1 VRARTASPPLSDG
14 APRYVLTVTAV
25 KVFVL
30 ANVAAVM
37 ALLRWLTRLSP
48 RKLRPGSSNSSSST
62 APQRATRSTRAGGSR
77 GVLGAAWD
85 AIATI
90 IVAFISVM
98 RVVRLFVLANV
109 AAAMAFIR
117 WVAGFAPPMV
127 GPWSSNPGSSFNPQL
142 SPEIA
147 TEDDSHGSTPA
158 AWTAVII
165 ITIAFTIGTAA
176 IIVGN
181 WVLFWVGVALVV
193 IGSITGR
200 AVRSI
205 TLGKKQAS
213 ASV

>member
-1 VRARTASPPLSDG
+1 M
-14 APRYVLTVTAV
+14 TAV

-48 RKLRPGSSNSSSST
+48 RNFRLGLSTSSSST
-62 APQRATRSTRAGGSR
+62 APQRATRSTPARGSR

-98 RVVRLFVLANV
+98 RIVRLFVLAMWRPRWLV
-109 AAAMAFIR
+109 TR
-117 WVAGFAPPMV
+117 WVAGFAPDGGAVVVEPRLLV
-127 GPWSSNPGSSFNPQL
+127 DPGQ
-142 SPEIA
+142 SPKIA

-165 ITIAFTIGTAA
+165 ITIAFTIGTAS

-181 WVLFWVGVALVV
+181 WVLFWVSVALVA
-193 IGSITGR
+193 IGAIAGR
-200 AVRSI
+200 VLHSRNVSKRDVNA
-205 TLGKKQAS
+205 
-213 ASV
+213 

>member
-1 VRARTASPPLSDG
+1 M
-14 APRYVLTVTAV
+14 TAV

-48 RKLRPGSSNSSSST
+48 RKLRPGSSNSRSST
-62 APQRATRSTRAGGSR
+62 APQRPTRSTPVSGSR

-85 AIATI
+85 AIATVI
-90 IVAFISVM
+90 LALISVT
-98 RVVRLFVLANV
+98 RVVKLFVLANV

-127 GPWSSNPGSSFNPQL
+127 GPWSSNPGSSFDPGQ

-147 TEDDSHGSTPA
+147 AKDDSHGSTPA
-158 AWTAVII
+158 AWTSVLI

-181 WVLFWVGVALVV
+181 WVLFWVGVALVA
-193 IGSITGR
+193 IGAIAGR
-200 AVRSI
+200 AMRSI
-205 TLGKKQAS
+205 TPGKKQVS

>member
-1 VRARTASPPLSDG
+1 M
-14 APRYVLTVTAV
+14 TAV
-25 KVFVL
+25 RVFVL

-62 APQRATRSTRAGGSR
+62 APQRATRSTPVSGSR

-85 AIATI
+85 AIATVI
-90 IVAFISVM
+90 LALISIT
-98 RVVRLFVLANV
+98 RVVKLFVLANV

-127 GPWSSNPGSSFNPQL
+127 GPWSSNPGSSFDPGQ
-142 SPEIA
+142 SQEIA
-147 TEDDSHGSTPA
+147 AEDNSHGSTPA

-181 WVLFWVGVALVV
+181 WVLFWVSVALVA
-193 IGSITGR
+193 IGAIAGR
-200 AVRSI
+200 VLNSRTVS
-205 TLGKKQAS
+205 KRD
-213 ASV
+213 VNV

>member
-1 VRARTASPPLSDG
+1 M
-14 APRYVLTVTAV
+14 TAV
-25 KVFVL
+25 RVFVL

-48 RKLRPGSSNSSSST
+48 RKLRPGSSKSRSST
-62 APQRATRSTRAGGSR
+62 APQRATRSTPVGGSR

-85 AIATI
+85 AIATVI
-90 IVAFISVM
+90 LAFISVT
-98 RVVRLFVLANV
+98 RIVKLFVLANV

-127 GPWSSNPGSSFNPQL
+127 GPWSSNPGSSFNPEH
-142 SPEIA
+142 SPEMA

-181 WVLFWVGVALVV
+181 WVLFWVSVALVA
-193 IGSITGR
+193 IGAIAGR
-200 AVRSI
+200 AMRSV
-205 TLGKKQAS
+205 TLRKKQAS
-213 ASV
+213 AAV

>member
-1 VRARTASPPLSDG
+1 
-14 APRYVLTVTAV
+14 VTAV

-48 RKLRPGSSNSSSST
+48 RKLRPGPSNSSSST

-90 IVAFISVM
+90 IVAFIGVM
-98 RVVRLFVLANV
+98 RIVKLFVLANV

-127 GPWSSNPGSSFNPQL
+127 GPWSSNPGSSFDPQP

-158 AWTAVII
+158 AWTAVVI

-181 WVLFWVGVALVV
+181 WVLFWVGVVLVA
-193 IGSITGR
+193 IGAIAGR
-200 AVRSI
+200 AMRSI
-205 TLGKKQAS
+205 ALGKRQAS

>member
-1 VRARTASPPLSDG
+1 M
-14 APRYVLTVTAV
+14 TAV
-25 KVFVL
+25 RVFVL

-62 APQRATRSTRAGGSR
+62 APQRATRSTPVGGSR

-90 IVAFISVM
+90 ILAFISVT
-98 RVVRLFVLANV
+98 RIVRLFVLANV

-127 GPWSSNPGSSFNPQL
+127 GPWSSNPGSSFNPQH
-142 SPEIA
+142 SPEMA

-181 WVLFWVGVALVV
+181 WVLFWVSVALVA
-193 IGSITGR
+193 IGAIAGR
-200 AVRSI
+200 AMRSV
-205 TLGKKQAS
+205 TLRKKQAS
-213 ASV
+213 AAV

>member
-1 VRARTASPPLSDG
+1 M
-14 APRYVLTVTAV
+14 TAV

-48 RKLRPGSSNSSSST
+48 RTLRPGSSNSSSLT
-62 APQRATRSTRAGGSR
+62 APQRATRSTPARSSR

-90 IVAFISVM
+90 ILATISVM

-109 AAAMAFIR
+109 AAATAFIR
-117 WVAGFAPPMV
+117 WVAGFTPPMV
-127 GPWSSNPGSSFNPQL
+127 GPWSSNPGSSFNLQQ
-142 SPEIA
+142 SSEIA

-165 ITIAFTIGTAA
+165 ITIAFTSGTAA

-181 WVLFWVGVALVV
+181 WVLFWVSVALVA
-193 IGSITGR
+193 IGAIAGR
-200 AVRSI
+200 VLHSRTVSKRDVNA
-205 TLGKKQAS
+205 
-213 ASV
+213 

>member
-1 VRARTASPPLSDG
+1 M
-14 APRYVLTVTAV
+14 TAV

-62 APQRATRSTRAGGSR
+62 TPQRATRSAPVGGSR
-77 GVLGAAWD
+77 GVFGTAWD
-85 AIATI
+85 AVATI
-90 IVAFISVM
+90 LVAFISVM
-98 RVVRLFVLANV
+98 RIVKLFVLANV

-117 WVAGFAPPMV
+117 WIAGFAPPMV
-127 GPWSSNPGSSFNPQL
+127 GPWSSNPGSSFNPQQ

-147 TEDDSHGSTPA
+147 TEDDSHGSSPA
-158 AWTAVII
+158 AWTAVIT

-181 WVLFWVGVALVV
+181 WVLFWVSVALVA
-193 IGSITGR
+193 IGAIAGR
-200 AVRSI
+200 VMHSRTVGKRDVR
-205 TLGKKQAS
+205 A
-213 ASV
+213 

>member
-1 VRARTASPPLSDG
+1 M
-14 APRYVLTVTAV
+14 TAV

-48 RKLRPGSSNSSSST
+48 RTLRPRPSNSSSST
-62 APQRATRSTRAGGSR
+62 ARQRATRSTPAGGSR

-98 RVVRLFVLANV
+98 RVVKLFVLANV

-117 WVAGFAPPMV
+117 WIAGFAPPMV
-127 GPWSSNPGSSFNPQL
+127 GPWSSNPGSSFNPGQ

-181 WVLFWVGVALVV
+181 WVLFWVGVAFVA
-193 IGSITGR
+193 IGAIAGR
-200 AVRSI
+200 AMRSI
-205 TLGKKQAS
+205 TLGNKQTS
-213 ASV
+213 APV

>member
-1 VRARTASPPLSDG
+1 M
-14 APRYVLTVTAV
+14 TAV
-25 KVFVL
+25 RVFVL

-62 APQRATRSTRAGGSR
+62 ARQRATRSTPVGGSR

-85 AIATI
+85 AIATVI
-90 IVAFISVM
+90 LALISVT
-98 RVVRLFVLANV
+98 RVVKLFVLANV
-109 AAAMAFIR
+109 AVAMAFIR

-127 GPWSSNPGSSFNPQL
+127 GPWSSNPGSSFDPGQ

-158 AWTAVII
+158 AWTSVLI

-176 IIVGN
+176 IVVGN
-181 WVLFWVGVALVV
+181 WVLFGVSVALVA
-193 IGSITGR
+193 IGAIAGR
-200 AVRSI
+200 AMRSV
-205 TLGKKQAS
+205 TLRKKQAS
-213 ASV
+213 AAV

>member
-1 VRARTASPPLSDG
+1 M
-14 APRYVLTVTAV
+14 TAV

-37 ALLRWLTRLSP
+37 ALLRWLTRLPP
-48 RKLRPGSSNSSSST
+48 RKLRPGSSKSRSST
-62 APQRATRSTRAGGSR
+62 APQHAIRSTPVGGSR
-77 GVLGAAWD
+77 GVPGAAWD
-85 AIATI
+85 AIATVI
-90 IVAFISVM
+90 LAFISVT
-98 RVVRLFVLANV
+98 RIVRLFVLANV

-127 GPWSSNPGSSFNPQL
+127 GPWSSNPGSSFNPQH
-142 SPEIA
+142 SPEMA

-181 WVLFWVGVALVV
+181 WVLFWAGVALAA
-193 IGSITGR
+193 IGAIAGR
-200 AVRSI
+200 AMQSI
-205 TLGKKQAS
+205 TLGKKQAG
-213 ASV
+213 APV

>member
-1 VRARTASPPLSDG
+1 M
-14 APRYVLTVTAV
+14 TAV

-48 RKLRPGSSNSSSST
+48 RKLRPESSKSRSST
-62 APQRATRSTRAGGSR
+62 APQRATRSTPVGGSR

-85 AIATI
+85 AIATVI
-90 IVAFISVM
+90 LAFISVT
-98 RVVRLFVLANV
+98 RIVRLFVLANV

-127 GPWSSNPGSSFNPQL
+127 GPWSSNPGSSFNPQH
-142 SPEIA
+142 SPEMA

-181 WVLFWVGVALVV
+181 WVLFWLGVALVA
-193 IGSITGR
+193 IGAIAGR
-200 AVRSI
+200 VMQSI
-205 TLGKKQAS
+205 TLGKKQAG
-213 ASV
+213 APV

>member
-1 VRARTASPPLSDG
+1 M
-14 APRYVLTVTAV
+14 TAV

-62 APQRATRSTRAGGSR
+62 ARQRATRSTPVGGSR

-85 AIATI
+85 AIATVI
-90 IVAFISVM
+90 LALISIT
-98 RVVRLFVLANV
+98 RVVKLFVLANV
-109 AAAMAFIR
+109 AVAMAFIR

-127 GPWSSNPGSSFNPQL
+127 GPWSSNPGSSFNPQH
-142 SPEIA
+142 SPEMA
-147 TEDDSHGSTPA
+147 TDDDSHGSTPA

-181 WVLFWVGVALVV
+181 WVLFWISVALVA
-193 IGSITGR
+193 IGAIAGR
-200 AVRSI
+200 AMRSV
-205 TLGKKQAS
+205 TLRKKHAS
-213 ASV
+213 AAV

>member
-1 VRARTASPPLSDG
+1 M
-14 APRYVLTVTAV
+14 TAV

-48 RKLRPGSSNSSSST
+48 RNFRLGLSTSSSLT
-62 APQRATRSTRAGGSR
+62 APQRATRSTPAGGSR
-77 GVLGAAWD
+77 GVLGTAWD

-90 IVAFISVM
+90 IMAFLSVM
-98 RVVRLFVLANV
+98 RIVKLFVLANV

-117 WVAGFAPPMV
+117 WVTGFAPPMV
-127 GPWSSNPGSSFNPQL
+127 GPWSSNPGSSFDPGQ
-142 SPEIA
+142 SPKIA

-165 ITIAFTIGTAA
+165 ITIAFTIGTAS

-181 WVLFWVGVALVV
+181 WVLFWVSVTLVAIGAIAGGVLHSRTVSKRDV
-193 IGSITGR
+193 N
-200 AVRSI
+200 V
-205 TLGKKQAS
+205 
-213 ASV
+213 

>member
-1 VRARTASPPLSDG
+1 M
-14 APRYVLTVTAV
+14 TAV
-25 KVFVL
+25 RVFVL

-62 APQRATRSTRAGGSR
+62 APQRATRSTPVSGSR

-85 AIATI
+85 AIATVI
-90 IVAFISVM
+90 LALISVT
-98 RVVRLFVLANV
+98 RVVKLFVLANV

-117 WVAGFAPPMV
+117 WLAGFAPPMV
-127 GPWSSNPGSSFNPQL
+127 GPWSSNPGSSFDPGQ
-142 SPEIA
+142 SQEIA
-147 TEDDSHGSTPA
+147 AEDNSHGSTPA

-181 WVLFWVGVALVV
+181 WVLFWVSVALVA
-193 IGSITGR
+193 IGAIAGR
-200 AVRSI
+200 VLNSRTVS
-205 TLGKKQAS
+205 KRD
-213 ASV
+213 VNV

>member
-1 VRARTASPPLSDG
+1 M
-14 APRYVLTVTAV
+14 TAV
-25 KVFVL
+25 RVFVL

-62 APQRATRSTRAGGSR
+62 APQRATRSTPVSGSR

-85 AIATI
+85 AIATVI
-90 IVAFISVM
+90 LALISVT
-98 RVVRLFVLANV
+98 RVVKLFVLANV

-127 GPWSSNPGSSFNPQL
+127 GPWSSNPGSSFDPGQ
-142 SPEIA
+142 SQEIA
-147 TEDDSHGSTPA
+147 AEDNSHGSTPA

-181 WVLFWVGVALVV
+181 WVLFWVSVALVA
-193 IGSITGR
+193 IGAIAGR
-200 AVRSI
+200 VLNSRTVS
-205 TLGKKQAS
+205 KRD
-213 ASV
+213 VNV

>member
-1 VRARTASPPLSDG
+1 M
-14 APRYVLTVTAV
+14 TAV

-30 ANVAAVM
+30 ATVAAVM

-48 RKLRPGSSNSSSST
+48 RKLRPGPWHSSSST
-62 APQRATRSTRAGGSR
+62 APQRATRSTRAGRSR

-98 RVVRLFVLANV
+98 RIVKLFVLANV

-127 GPWSSNPGSSFNPQL
+127 GPWSSNPGSSFDPGQ
-142 SPEIA
+142 SPKIA

-165 ITIAFTIGTAA
+165 ITIAFTIGTAS

-181 WVLFWVGVALVV
+181 WVLFWVSVALVA
-193 IGSITGR
+193 IGAIAGR
-200 AVRSI
+200 VLHSRNVSKRDVNA
-205 TLGKKQAS
+205 
-213 ASV
+213 

>member
-1 VRARTASPPLSDG
+1 M
-14 APRYVLTVTAV
+14 TAV
-25 KVFVL
+25 RVFVL

-48 RKLRPGSSNSSSST
+48 RKLRPGSSKSSSST
-62 APQRATRSTRAGGSR
+62 ARQRATRSTPVGGSR

-85 AIATI
+85 AIATVI
-90 IVAFISVM
+90 LALISVT
-98 RVVRLFVLANV
+98 RVVKLFVLANV

-117 WVAGFAPPMV
+117 WLAGFAPPMV
-127 GPWSSNPGSSFNPQL
+127 GPWSSNPGSSFDPGQA
-142 SPEIA
+142 PEIA
-147 TEDDSHGSTPA
+147 AEDDSHGSTPG

-181 WVLFWVGVALVV
+181 WVLFWVGVVLVA
-193 IGSITGR
+193 IGAIAGR
-200 AVRSI
+200 AMRSI
-205 TLGKKQAS
+205 TLGKRQAS

>member
-1 VRARTASPPLSDG
+1 M
-14 APRYVLTVTAV
+14 TAV

-48 RKLRPGSSNSSSST
+48 RKLRPGSSNSNSST
-62 APQRATRSTRAGGSR
+62 APQRATRSTPAGGSR

-85 AIATI
+85 AVATI
-90 IVAFISVM
+90 IVASIGVM
-98 RVVRLFVLANV
+98 RVVKLFVLANV

-127 GPWSSNPGSSFNPQL
+127 GPWSSNPGSSFNPQQ
-142 SPEIA
+142 SSEIA
-147 TEDDSHGSTPA
+147 TEDNSHGSTPA

-181 WVLFWVGVALVV
+181 WVLFWVSVALVA
-193 IGSITGR
+193 IGALAGR
-200 AVRSI
+200 VMNSRTVSRRDVNA
-205 TLGKKQAS
+205 
-213 ASV
+213 

>member
-1 VRARTASPPLSDG
+1 M
-14 APRYVLTVTAV
+14 TAV

-48 RKLRPGSSNSSSST
+48 RKLKLGSSKSRSST
-62 APQRATRSTRAGGSR
+62 APQRATRSTPVGGSR

-90 IVAFISVM
+90 ILAFISVT
-98 RVVRLFVLANV
+98 RIVRLFVLANV

-117 WVAGFAPPMV
+117 WVAGFAPPIV
-127 GPWSSNPGSSFNPQL
+127 GPWSSNPGSSFNPQH
-142 SPEIA
+142 SPEMA

-181 WVLFWVGVALVV
+181 WVLFWVGVALAA
-193 IGSITGR
+193 IGAIAGR
-200 AVRSI
+200 AMQSI
-205 TLGKKQAS
+205 TLGKKQAG
-213 ASV
+213 APV

>member
-1 VRARTASPPLSDG
+1 M
-14 APRYVLTVTAV
+14 TAV

-48 RKLRPGSSNSSSST
+48 RTLRPGSSNSSSST
-62 APQRATRSTRAGGSR
+62 APQRATRSTPARSSR

-90 IVAFISVM
+90 ILATISVM

-109 AAAMAFIR
+109 AAATAFIR
-117 WVAGFAPPMV
+117 WVAGFTPPMV
-127 GPWSSNPGSSFNPQL
+127 GPWSSNPGSSFNLQQ
-142 SPEIA
+142 SSEIA

-165 ITIAFTIGTAA
+165 ITIAFTSGTAA

-181 WVLFWVGVALVV
+181 WVLFWVSVALVA
-193 IGSITGR
+193 IGAIAGR
-200 AVRSI
+200 VLHSRTVSKRDVNA
-205 TLGKKQAS
+205 
-213 ASV
+213 

>member
-1 VRARTASPPLSDG
+1 
-14 APRYVLTVTAV
+14 VTAV

-48 RKLRPGSSNSSSST
+48 RTLRPRSSNSSSST
-62 APQRATRSTRAGGSR
+62 APQRAARSTPAGRSR

-98 RVVRLFVLANV
+98 RIVKLFVLANV

-127 GPWSSNPGSSFNPQL
+127 GPWSSNPGSSFDPQP

-158 AWTAVII
+158 AWTAVVI

-181 WVLFWVGVALVV
+181 WVLFWVGVVLVA
-193 IGSITGR
+193 IGAIAGR
-200 AVRSI
+200 AMRSMA
-205 TLGKKQAS
+205 LGKRQAS
-213 ASV
+213 ASA

>member
-1 VRARTASPPLSDG
+1 M
-14 APRYVLTVTAV
+14 TAV

-48 RKLRPGSSNSSSST
+48 RKLRPGSSKSRSST
-62 APQRATRSTRAGGSR
+62 APQRATRSTPVGGSR

-85 AIATI
+85 AIATVI
-90 IVAFISVM
+90 LAFISVT
-98 RVVRLFVLANV
+98 RIVRLFVLANV

-127 GPWSSNPGSSFNPQL
+127 GPWSSNPGSSFNPQH
-142 SPEIA
+142 SPEMA

-181 WVLFWVGVALVV
+181 WVLFWLGVALVA
-193 IGSITGR
+193 IGAIAGRAMQSITR
-200 AVRSI
+200 
-205 TLGKKQAS
+205 GKKHAG
-213 ASV
+213 APV

>member
-1 VRARTASPPLSDG
+1 
-14 APRYVLTVTAV
+14 
-25 KVFVL
+25 
-30 ANVAAVM
+30 
-37 ALLRWLTRLSP
+37 
-48 RKLRPGSSNSSSST
+48 
-62 APQRATRSTRAGGSR
+62 
-77 GVLGAAWD
+77 VLGAAWD

-98 RVVRLFVLANV
+98 RIVKLFVLANV

-127 GPWSSNPGSSFNPQL
+127 GPWSSNPGSSFDPQP

-158 AWTAVII
+158 AWTAVVI

-181 WVLFWVGVALVV
+181 WVLFWVGVVLVA
-193 IGSITGR
+193 IGAIAGR
-200 AVRSI
+200 AMRSMA
-205 TLGKKQAS
+205 LGKRQAS
-213 ASV
+213 ASA

>member
-1 VRARTASPPLSDG
+1 M
-14 APRYVLTVTAV
+14 TAV
-25 KVFVL
+25 RVFVL

-62 APQRATRSTRAGGSR
+62 ARQRATRSTPVGGSR

-85 AIATI
+85 AIATVI
-90 IVAFISVM
+90 LALIGIT
-98 RVVRLFVLANV
+98 RVVKLFVLANV

-127 GPWSSNPGSSFNPQL
+127 GPWSSNPGSSFDPGQ
-142 SPEIA
+142 SQEIA
-147 TEDDSHGSTPA
+147 AEDNSHGSTPA

-181 WVLFWVGVALVV
+181 WVLFWVSVALVA
-193 IGSITGR
+193 IGAIAGR
-200 AVRSI
+200 VLNSRTVS
-205 TLGKKQAS
+205 KRD
-213 ASV
+213 VNV

>member
-1 VRARTASPPLSDG
+1 M
-14 APRYVLTVTAV
+14 TAV

-48 RKLRPGSSNSSSST
+48 RQLRPGSSKSRSST
-62 APQRATRSTRAGGSR
+62 APQRATRSTPVAGSR
-77 GVLGAAWD
+77 GGLGAAWD

-90 IVAFISVM
+90 ILAFISVT
-98 RVVRLFVLANV
+98 RIVRLFVLANV

-117 WVAGFAPPMV
+117 WVAGFAPPIV
-127 GPWSSNPGSSFNPQL
+127 GPWSSNPGSSFNPQH
-142 SPEIA
+142 SPEMA

-181 WVLFWVGVALVV
+181 WVLFWVGVALVA
-193 IGSITGR
+193 IGAIAGR
-200 AVRSI
+200 AMQST
-205 TLGKKQAS
+205 TLGKKQAG
-213 ASV
+213 APV

>member
-1 VRARTASPPLSDG
+1 
-14 APRYVLTVTAV
+14 VTAV

-48 RKLRPGSSNSSSST
+48 RNFRLGLSTSSSST
-62 APQRATRSTRAGGSR
+62 APQRATRSTPARGSR

-98 RVVRLFVLANV
+98 RIVRLFVLANV

-127 GPWSSNPGSSFNPQL
+127 GPWSSNPGSSFDPGQ
-142 SPEIA
+142 SPKIA

-165 ITIAFTIGTAA
+165 ITIAFTIGTAS

-181 WVLFWVGVALVV
+181 WVLFWVSVALVA
-193 IGSITGR
+193 IGAIAGR
-200 AVRSI
+200 VLHSRNVSKRDLNA
-205 TLGKKQAS
+205 
-213 ASV
+213 

>member
-1 VRARTASPPLSDG
+1 
-14 APRYVLTVTAV
+14 
-25 KVFVL
+25 
-30 ANVAAVM
+30 M
-37 ALLRWLTRLSP
+37 
-48 RKLRPGSSNSSSST
+48 
-62 APQRATRSTRAGGSR
+62 
-77 GVLGAAWD
+77 LGAAWD

-98 RVVRLFVLANV
+98 RVVKLFVLANV

-127 GPWSSNPGSSFNPQL
+127 GPWSSNPGSSFNPGQ

-181 WVLFWVGVALVV
+181 WVLFWVGVALVA
-193 IGSITGR
+193 IGAIAGR
-200 AVRSI
+200 AMRSL
-205 TLGKKQAS
+205 TLGKKQVSAS
-213 ASV
+213 A

>member
-1 VRARTASPPLSDG
+1 M
-14 APRYVLTVTAV
+14 TAV

-48 RKLRPGSSNSSSST
+48 RKLRLGPSHSSSST
-62 APQRATRSTRAGGSR
+62 APQRATRSTPAGGSR

-90 IVAFISVM
+90 IVAFIGVM
-98 RVVRLFVLANV
+98 RIVKLFVLANV

-127 GPWSSNPGSSFNPQL
+127 GPWSSNPGSSFNPQQY
-142 SPEIA
+142 SEIA

-176 IIVGN
+176 VIVGN
-181 WVLFWVGVALVV
+181 WVLFWVSVALVA
-193 IGSITGR
+193 IGAIAGR
-200 AVRSI
+200 VLHSRTVS
-205 TLGKKQAS
+205 KRD
-213 ASV
+213 VNV

>member
-1 VRARTASPPLSDG
+1 M
-14 APRYVLTVTAV
+14 TAV
-25 KVFVL
+25 RVFVL

-62 APQRATRSTRAGGSR
+62 ARQRATRSTPVGGSR

-85 AIATI
+85 AIATVI
-90 IVAFISVM
+90 LALISVT
-98 RVVRLFVLANV
+98 RVVKLFVLANV

-127 GPWSSNPGSSFNPQL
+127 GPWSSNPGSSFDPGQ
-142 SPEIA
+142 SQEIA
-147 TEDDSHGSTPA
+147 AEDNSHGSTPA

-181 WVLFWVGVALVV
+181 WVLFWVSVALVA
-193 IGSITGR
+193 IGAIAGR
-200 AVRSI
+200 VLNSRTVS
-205 TLGKKQAS
+205 KRD
-213 ASV
+213 VNV